1 MDTVRIVVADDN
13 LQLRNMI
20 TEYLGQQSGMEV
32 VGAAT
37 NGLETLELVQEK
49 LPDVLICDMIM
60 PKMDG
65 YEVLSQLRK
74 EGQDLPVLILSAK
87 NDLED
92 KIQGF
97 VAGADDYVTKPFEIR
112 ELLMRIQAI
121 CRRRGT
127 QEIASLQLG
136 SLALN
141 STSCEINNLQSGKF
155 MKIAGK
161 ELQLMEF
168 FLRNPNQV
176 LEKEQIATK
185 VWGYESDA
193 EYNNVEVYVS
203 FLRRKLKYLHV
214 DVRIRTVRGVGYI
227 LEEGDD

>member
-1 MDTVRIVVADDN
+1 MRILVVEDSVRLADTLAEALTKENYAVDVVHDGKAGYECAASGIYD
-13 LQLRNMI
+13 LMI
-20 TEYLGQQSGMEV
+20 LDLM
-32 VGAAT
+32 
-37 NGLETLELVQEK
+37 
-49 LPDVLICDMIM
+49 LPRMN
-60 PKMDG
+60 G

-74 EGQDLPVLILSAK
+74 ERQDLPVLILSAK
-87 NDLED
+87 NELED

-97 VAGADDYVTKPFEIR
+97 AAGADDYVTKPFEIR

-127 QEIASLQLG
+127 QEIASLHLG
-136 SLALN
+136 NFELN
-141 STSCEINNLQSGKF
+141 STSCEIRNRQSGKS

-161 ELQLMEF
+161 EMQLMEF

-203 FLRRKLKYLHV
+203 FLRRKLKHLHV

-227 LEEGDD
+227 MEEGDD

>member
-1 MDTVRIVVADDN
+1 MRILVVEDSVRLADTLAEALSREHYTVDVVHDGRTGYEYAVSGIYDIVILD
-13 LQLRNMI
+13 LML
-20 TEYLGQQSGMEV
+20 
-32 VGAAT
+32 
-37 NGLETLELVQEK
+37 
-49 LPDVLICDMIM
+49 
-60 PKMDG
+60 PKMNG
-65 YEVLSQLRK
+65 YQVLEAVRR
-74 EGQDLPVLILSAK
+74 EGQEVPVLILTAK
-87 NDLED
+87 NELED

-97 VAGADDYVTKPFEIR
+97 MAGADDYVTKPFEIE

-121 CRRRGT
+121 CRRRGN
-127 QEIASLQLG
+127 QEIVALSVGNLSLDNT
-136 SLALN
+136 A
-141 STSCEINNLQSGKF
+141 CEVSNIDSGKV
-155 MKIAGK
+155 MKLAGK

-168 FLRNPNQV
+168 FLRNPGQV

-214 DVRIRTVRGVGYI
+214 DVRIRTIRGVGYI

>member
-1 MDTVRIVVADDN
+1 MRILVVEDSVRLSDTLAEALTKENYTVDTAHDGKTGYECAVSGIYD
-13 LQLRNMI
+13 LMI
-20 TEYLGQQSGMEV
+20 LDLM
-32 VGAAT
+32 
-37 NGLETLELVQEK
+37 L
-49 LPDVLICDMIM
+49 